1 MEPAVVLFLKDVRSK
16 IAVFVKDLKPLQ
28 TKKVSKPNNLNPSN
42 NLITKDLLL
51 YVDKEDASSSSDE
64 ETSSAVVRPTKRKSK
79 VNPNIQMTSRLEK
92 KQKTTTNSGSDSDEV
107 TVSYKSKR
115 SAMPE
120 GPQDQGATAVL
131 VC

>member
-1 MEPAVVLFLKDVRSK
+1 M
-16 IAVFVKDLKPLQ
+16 
-28 TKKVSKPNNLNPSN
+28 
-42 NLITKDLLL
+42 
-51 YVDKEDASSSSDE
+51 
-64 ETSSAVVRPTKRKSK
+64 VRPTKRKSK

-92 KQKTTTNSGSDSDEV
+92 KQKTTTNSGSDSDDI

-131 VC
+131 VCFWLDN